1 MKKTLSILL
10 TLALLISTFA
20 IATTFNALAEDGWE
34 LVWNDE
40 FSGSSVDTTRWD
52 VFNTSKMAPR
62 AGYTEFQEDNAI
74 VKDGKLIIQNEIGG
88 CEAGSSARYTSARL
102 MTMDMFKYGKF
113 EIRAKCAEATGTNSA
128 FWTWGFPNN
137 PNYEFHYFTKGKGSE
152 PFDWRYGEIDVIERF
167 NYPSWGSSRYR
178 TVYSQLHFIGPYK
191 KGDVVYTDKSEW
203 GKTTYDTV
211 KPGDVASWLDPG
223 VDYGNTWH
231 NFGFEWNADEIKLF
245 RDGVQYGTLDL
256 RYTSDTYPT
265 AADAMDVFREY
276 CQKIILSD
284 WLGGDTVS
292 GNSTFQIDYLRIW
305 QKPGCYINYNEYGT
319 SAYNAAKKVQTM
331 DTKLATHN
339 GYYYQPE
346 LKGDA
351 SYTIFD
357 ADASSVTYPSLPQNA
372 SADSIATHGTR
383 KALRI
388 KRGTQYDNV
397 CVEFPGDYSTV
408 AKNAKYLR
416 TWVAAEDGAMY
427 YADQKGGISYGFR
440 TTDGKYYF
448 ANGEKG
454 LNYCASNIAYSGNY
468 YWVDLSN
475 LMLTET
481 GVHKYTAT
489 DGRVFGDRL
498 MDVKSGQT
506 TPFSSIAGKIDAV
519 YVNFGVISGMGTAT
533 GVNKCYFIDNLEFVN
548 DAIVPPTSATTQPTA
563 VTTATPTAT
572 PTAATTAPQPTQ
584 STTSS
589 SGST

>member
-20 IATTFNALAEDGWE
+20 IAVTFNASAEDGWE

-152 PFDWRYGEIDVIERF
+152 DFDWRYGEIDVIERF

-178 TVYSQLHFIGPYK
+178 GVYSQLHFIGPYK
-191 KGDVVYTDKSEW
+191 DSSGTVHTAESEW
-203 GKTTYDTV
+203 GKTTYDSV

-498 MDVKSGQT
+498 HQRR
-506 TPFSSIAGKIDAV
+506 
-519 YVNFGVISGMGTAT
+519 
-533 GVNKCYFIDNLEFVN
+533 LRH
-548 DAIVPPTSATTQPTA
+548 
-563 VTTATPTAT
+563 
-572 PTAATTAPQPTQ
+572 
-584 STTSS
+584 
-589 SGST
+589 